1 MLYNIVVSL
10 TFTSYH
16 YSAKA
21 IKQPLLLVMLLVW
34 LSPLLVRSQI
44 PETPAAEQQLEN
56 LTENN
61 ADAETEDDSYSQQM
75 LTFVKHP
82 ININTATADALK
94 ELRVLN
100 PLQIQQLLNY
110 RNIFG
115 KFIDIYEMQA
125 IPSFTP
131 ELFQKI
137 KYYITIQNEKR
148 LLSNLNSRLK
158 NGEHSILLRLSQ
170 TLERAKG
177 FLIDSSAANNF
188 YPGSPQKILVRYKY
202 QFKNLLQ
209 YGLIAEKDAGEQF
222 FKGKQKQGFD
232 FYSAHL
238 FARNIGIIKAI
249 ALGDFTVNMGQG
261 LIQWQSLAFKKSPDV
276 TAVKRQADILRPYN
290 SATEYNFQRGVGITL
305 QSHRFEATVF
315 GSIRKVDANVKTD
328 TLTNTDDFASS
339 IILSGLHRTPNEVLK
354 RNSIEQTGFGG
365 NISYNAIGFH
375 LGANAVVYN
384 FSTPLIKDVSP
395 YNQYAIQ
402 GTNWR
407 NFSADYSYTYRNLH
421 LFGEAAVDKNN
432 STALLSGLILSLD
445 AKVDGSLVYRNID
458 KKYQA
463 LYGNAFTEGTYPTN
477 EKGLFAGLTI
487 KPIPSIRLDAY
498 ADAFSFPWLRYR
510 VDAPTTGS
518 DYLLQLTYRPNK
530 QVEVYTRYKN
540 ERKAINS
547 SGLNLATRQFFVR
560 PRQNWRTQVSYKINR
575 EVTLKNRVEL
585 LWYDRKVQERSEH
598 GFLTYFDIGYKP
610 MSKPYS
616 GNVRLAYFETDS
628 YDSRIYS
635 FENDVLYSFSIPALF
650 YKGYRYYLNLNYD
663 VSKKLTLWAR
673 FAQTIQQ
680 GATSIGSG
688 LDKINGDQ
696 KSEVKLQMMVRF

>member
-1 MLYNIVVSL
+1 MK
-10 TFTSYH
+10 
-16 YSAKA
+16 KA
-21 IKQPLLLVMLLVW
+21 ALLL
-34 LSPLLVRSQI
+34 LSLCIGYSTIAQD
-44 PETPAAEQQLEN
+44 EPAVPTTTTEQQLEN
-56 LTENN
+56 LTDQLET
-61 ADAETEDDSYSQQM
+61 ETEDDSFLQSLVQ
-75 LTFVKHP
+75 FAKNK
-82 ININTATADALK
+82 ININTAGQGEFRELK
-94 ELRVLN
+94 MLTD
-100 PLQIQQLLNY
+100 LQIQNILKYRQLLGNFISVY
-110 RNIFG
+110 ELQSVPS
-115 KFIDIYEMQA
+115 IDIET
-125 IPSFTP
+125 I
-131 ELFQKI
+131 QKI
-137 KYYITIQNEKR
+137 LPYITVGNIETLGKN
-148 LLSNLNSRLK
+148 LSNRFSD
-158 NGEHSILLRLSQ
+158 GQHSILLRAQ
-170 TLERAKG
+170 QILENSDG
-177 FLIDSSAANNF
+177 FSRPDSVVNR
-188 YPGSPQKILVRYKY
+188 YYGSRQRLFFRYKY
-202 QFKNLLQ
+202 VYRNLLQ
-209 YGLIAEKDAGEQF
+209 YGLVGDKDAGEQF
-222 FKGKQKQGFD
+222 FKGSQKNGFD
-232 FYSAHL
+232 FYSFHL
-238 FARNIGIIKAI
+238 FARKLGVIKLL